1 MSPTPGNSLYL
12 YRLLSEGIGVGRQT
26 MLARVEEV
34 LLEDDVMPSDL
45 GCESVREL
53 LESLDFVRVAVFK
66 RGRVYATVLPQPEW
80 DALLERLGT
89 DDQSGK
95 GEPAA
100 PHKSWKRKRNAKA
113 LRPEKPRPRGRVTQV
128 TPDEALVEAPAV
140 EVPEEAPAVEVAETA
155 AAETTAVDVVETE
168 SAVVEAPAEPEPTT
182 KGTTPHDAE
191 VLEDV
196 VSSEPEAV
204 GPEAESETTP
214 EAEPEAGSEAVAQ
227 PTSGGINL
235 TVTYVP
241 ADDDL
246 TFDVPS
252 ERTESQPHA
261 VHDDQPPISATQAP
275 ATQAPTPT
283 TAPARKPLPLIP
295 RSFAAEVWCTNDV
308 LDSLYRILP
317 FDVNPLTLLDEDW
330 AVARST
336 ESYQTSANGV
346 SFDLRCLR
354 GPEPED
360 APVRAWLRRRAPSA
374 SGKRWQLVSLGGPL
388 DDATVSFEGLPAVR
402 EGAWTELDG
411 LPSGVHR
418 PTSPLRLL
426 TQFALIGPWD
436 ALLGE
441 LANLAEPEP
450 WGDDLSDLREY
461 LTVTF
466 ARLRREHKVVTSA
479 DGQACSFDTGL
490 LTEGTQRI
498 YACFDALETGARA
511 QGRREGGAAWRFAG
525 FSTDPHVE
533 KTPEPASYLN
543 AWEDLCLAAPYGV
556 QLSKTMR
563 RTYGD
568 TLDCAIERSVCRAR
582 RNYRLATPAYD
593 PQTDE
598 IRLLLPLT
606 VEQAGVADHAVV
618 LARLG
623 EEGYEARA
631 VLSLEHARICARVVS
646 SELPAWLM
654 RQ

>member
-12 YRLLSEGIGVGRQT
+12 YRLLSKGIGVGRQT

-45 GCESVREL
+45 GCESVRKL

-113 LRPEKPRPRGRVTQV
+113 LRPEKPRPRGRVTQA
-128 TPDEALVEAPAV
+128 TPDEALVEA
-140 EVPEEAPAVEVAETA
+140 PEEAPAVEVAETA
-155 AAETTAVDVVETE
+155 AAETTTVDVVEKE
-168 SAVVEAPAEPEPTT
+168 SAVVEGPAETEPTA
-182 KGTTPHDAE
+182 KDTTPREAE

-196 VSSEPEAV
+196 VSSEPQAE
-204 GPEAESETTP
+204 PEATIAP
-214 EAEPEAGSEAVAQ
+214 EAEPETVPQTEPEAVAQ

-346 SFDLRCLR
+346 SFNLRCLR

-360 APVRAWLRRRAPSA
+360 APVRASLRRRSPSA
-374 SGKRWQLVSLGGPL
+374 SGKRWQLVSLEGPL
-388 DDATVSFEGLPAVR
+388 DDATIGFEGLPAAR

-441 LANLAEPEP
+441 LANLAEPEL

-466 ARLRREHKVVTSA
+466 ARLRREHKVVTSV

-511 QGRREGGAAWRFAG
+511 QGKHEGGAAWRFAG

-563 RTYGD
+563 RTYGG

-598 IRLLLPLT
+598 IRLLLPLAI
-606 VEQAGVADHAVV
+606 EQAGVVDHAVV

-631 VLSLEHARICARVVS
+631 VLSLEHARICARVIS

-654 RQ
+654 RR